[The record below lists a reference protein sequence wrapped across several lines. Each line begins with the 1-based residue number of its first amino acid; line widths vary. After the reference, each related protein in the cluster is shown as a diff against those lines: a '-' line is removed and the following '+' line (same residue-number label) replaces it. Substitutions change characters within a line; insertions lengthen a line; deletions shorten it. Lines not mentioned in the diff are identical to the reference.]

1 MESGVLAT
9 PGPMMHMEEK
19 MAGMMDSR
27 GRTVASLE
35 QSITTDSYWVPHTGP
50 PKGSKKGVPKGSQKW

>member
-1 MESGVLAT
+1 
-9 PGPMMHMEEK
+9 MHMEEK

-35 QSITTDSYWVPHTGP
+35 QSITTVIYWVPHTGP
-50 PKGSKKGVPKGSQKW
+50 PKGVQKGVPKGSQKW